1 MRDYIWHG
9 KQYQFDEQKAPADA
23 VPVDEA
29 AKTLVHKA
37 VETVKKALKPEPV
50 AEVKAEKPRSKM
62 RKVANK

>member
-1 MRDYIWHG
+1 MKDYIWHG

-37 VETVKKALKPEPV
+37 AETLNKAIKP
-50 AEVKAEKPRSKM
+50 
-62 RKVANK
+62 ANKAKRVTKK